1 MGKEFVPKLE
11 REIIGDTCQY
21 AEEVRFEVTDGHF
34 GNVAAMTAR
43 WDKFEGR
50 FVCVPDEV
58 FHCHGDLIVQDMFA
72 RCDSGPLEVEHQCGV
87 SLGEFVVGP
96 ILDGFNKVGTTVD
109 LHHNHDV
116 LVARLGALGK
126 FACRVS
132 KNGVTHMAIPW
143 CRP

>member
-1 MGKEFVPKLE
+1 
-11 REIIGDTCQY
+11 
-21 AEEVRFEVTDGHF
+21 
-34 GNVAAMTAR
+34 MTAG
-43 WDKFEGR
+43 WDKFEDHL
-50 FVCVPDEV
+50 VSVPDEV

-72 RCDSGPLEVEHQCGV
+72 WCDSGPLEVEHQCGV
-87 SLGEFVVGP
+87 SSGEFGVSA
-96 ILDGFNKVGTTVD
+96 ILDGLNKDSATVD